1 MSTTWRDEQGNE
13 WGKGVQTVITKGT
26 EWGAYHRPVEAISQ
40 NIDPNTPLGADEGST
55 GLLEAPETTV
65 EPFACRFPG
74 CTKVAKS
81 AAGLAAH
88 ARSH

>member
-13 WGKGVQTVITKGT
+13 WGKGVQTVTTKGT
-26 EWGAYHRPVEAISQ
+26 EWGSYHKEAISPHT
-40 NIDPNTPLGADEGST
+40 DSTPLPESDEGSP
-55 GLLEAPETTV
+55 GLPDAPEAIV
-65 EPFACRFPG
+65 ERFACRYPG